1 MNRAYSTLLFLGL
14 TTVLSSQAFAQAVV
28 EKDWAQEKKI
38 HDLTGVASCVASTT
52 KSESTLQVT
61 TEIIL
66 PENDEKVPLII
77 IKAKGLK
84 GAIPRAH
91 VRPDAK
97 TQYPMLL
104 LKSDSVADED
114 TFVLSP
120 MRMPETLDIIAAKN
134 TLDVYFGEGPT
145 AILARISLKGSSK
158 TITRTAACRIPKVLW
173 KERLFKELKADPQ
186 LATALNGT
194 VQDLLANF
202 QKTLDSM
209 NSSEKTQVSLTAK
222 VQAAAPILAQEKQ
235 ANQVLANAEKSVL
248 DTQNQIISLQNKIA
262 ELKNAITQ
270 AQIDLP
276 QLQADR
282 PAAQQNLAN
291 AQSALR
297 NVENEVRRL
306 QNEIDIAES
315 RESQLSSSIS
325 NYQNQVSSIQYQ
337 INQQQDQVD
346 RLRQDQNLRYNEIT
360 RLRNRISQ
368 LDQNYKNFNIDRR
381 ATEILNGNSNYRN
394 AQALVQNLNNRR
406 PQLQAEI
413 NQANNEV
420 KELTRALND
429 CQAGPGHLTPGGMVG
444 PDCTAVQARLRTAQT
459 NLNQKQNE
467 LKEVDRKI
475 IDTNASLRN
484 MESSARQQAI
494 NERDRIL
501 NEISNTQ
508 LSINQVQN
516 DINAVDRQIN
526 NIVQIDIPRLQN
538 DLYSKKSDLSNA
550 QNSLVQ
556 AQADTRR
563 ANANLVNYKNSVG
576 YDKLVNNVKTA
587 QSKLNSIDQKIT
599 QAQSTLSKAPGQ
611 ITANE
616 TEVINQQNSLPAKQA
631 NVTQAKANV
640 VNAQAATSAHQAGE
654 QAIRDQLAI
663 QLGELLSAKRATQ
676 GLSKVLYGF

>member
-14 TTVLSSQAFAQAVV
+14 TTVLSTQAFAQAVV

-52 KSESTLQVT
+52 KSESTLQVA

-158 TITRTAACRIPKVLW
+158 TITRTAACRISKVLW

-194 VQDLLANF
+194 VQDLLGTY

-209 NSSEKTQVSLTAK
+209 NLSEKTQVNLTAK
-222 VQAAAPILAQEKQ
+222 VQAGAPILTQEKQ

-248 DTQNQIISLQNKIA
+248 DTQNQIVALQQKIA
-262 ELKNAITQ
+262 NLKSGIAQ

-276 QLQADR
+276 QLQAER
-282 PAAQQNLAN
+282 PGAQQDLTS
-291 AQSALR
+291 AQNALR
-297 NVENEVRRL
+297 NVEAEVRRL
-306 QNEIDIAES
+306 QNEIDIAQS
-315 RESQLSSSIS
+315 RESQLSSNVESYQSQVYNLQSQIS
-325 NYQNQVSSIQYQ
+325 QQQSAAERLRIDQNERYNQ
-337 INQQQDQVD
+337 INSLQ
-346 RLRQDQNLRYNEIT
+346 IT
-360 RLRNRISQ
+360 KNQ
-368 LDQNYKNFNIDRR
+368 LDQNYKMFDVNRR
-381 ATEILNGNSNYRN
+381 TEQILRNNSNYMN
-394 AQALVQNLNNRR
+394 QYNSLPGLNNRR
-406 PQLQAEI
+406 NQLNSEI
-413 NQANNEV
+413 PAASNLV
-420 KELTRALND
+420 KELTRAVND
-429 CQAGPGHLTPGGMVG
+429 CLAGPPILTPGGEVA
-444 PDCTAVQARLRTAQT
+444 PECLAEKARLNTAQQD
-459 NLNQKQNE
+459 LNRKQNE
-467 LKEVDRKI
+467 LSEVNRKI
-475 IDTNASLRN
+475 NDTN
-484 MESSARQQAI
+484 SSIANYQSQARQQAI
-494 NERDRIL
+494 NERDRLVSDI
-501 NEISNTQ
+501 NSTQ
-508 LSINQVQN
+508 QRINQLTS

-526 NIVQIDIPRLQN
+526 NIVQGIIPRLQN
-538 DLYSKKSDLSNA
+538 DLYSAKSDLSIA
-550 QNSLVQ
+550 QNSL
-556 AQADTRR
+556 AQASADVRR
-563 ANANLVNYKNSVG
+563 AQANLVNYKNSVG
-576 YDKLVNNVKTA
+576 YDKLVQNSKNA
-587 QSKLNSIDQKIT
+587 QNRLNTIDQKISL
-599 QAQSTLSKAPGQ
+599 AQTIISKGPGQ

-616 TEVINQQNSLPAKQA
+616 AEVINQQNLLVSKQA
-631 NVTQAKANV
+631 NVTQAKTNV
-640 VNAQAATSAHQAGE
+640 ANAQAATSAHQVGE
-654 QAIRDQLAI
+654 QAIRDRLAI

-676 GLSKVLYGF
+676 GLSKALYGF